1 MNPTISIYKN
11 LFYYLLCFF
20 LLFFS
25 LSGFSQNNLSGQV
38 KELGKDEIIPFSK
51 VQLKRNRNAVIT
63 DVDGYFRIKSI
74 HKTDTLLVSSLGFR
88 DTLIFIDFNQVKDI
102 VVYLQ
107 PAFLTKELNSIT
119 VLPPKELPSTRL
131 FRKIIKNKKN
141 NSIYEFETCSFDQYS
156 TINVA
161 FKTKEAEGN
170 DTIKSTKL
178 IQDGQV
184 YPLCVIETNSKVF
197 VQKSPSILIEEM
209 DGYSA
214 KGIDRVDISEYLTT
228 INKSVN
234 IYQNKYDLFNAS
246 LLSPLSDN
254 GLESYRYYIDDTIR
268 IGRLEQYKMRFKPKK
283 ASEMAFEGYFIVEDS
298 TFAITEF
305 KADLFTGANINY
317 VQNLNFHQFYK
328 QENKTNWVLDKEN
341 LDLVLQLTEGGNK
354 NKLVLK
360 KQSYKKG
367 YVFNIQTPS
376 YVINATKN
384 TLVSDDAKNRSEQ
397 YWQQLRENYLG
408 FESQKVYA
416 ELDSFSKTK
425 LYKKVRF
432 YTYLFGTG
440 HISLGKVDFG
450 DLYDAF
456 SVSYVEGP
464 RLGLSF
470 KTNANFSKHIQL
482 TSRIYYGIKDDRFK
496 YKGTLKYMIPSNQR
510 TVLSFE
516 EYYDLFAMGQSS
528 TSQRLGG
535 SLNTLFQTIRP
546 DKLLFVHSQKIQ
558 FDRDLYK
565 NSMFSVIL
573 SHTNYKPEGKT
584 KFKEFYKDSIQP
596 ILKPGEL
603 KRLTTTELTLKYRW
617 AKNEEFIN
625 GQFER
630 ISTGSKFPIISAE
643 ATMAK
648 RGILGSE
655 YDYLKLNFGYEHR
668 RNLGR
673 LGRIIYRVKAGFI
686 AGVVP
691 FPILEVHEGN
701 QSYYLIR
708 SSFNT
713 MDFFEFVSD
722 RYVSAEIEQHWG
734 GSFFNRFKWNQ
745 DAEIRLVTTAKML
758 YGTISKD
765 NRNVFQLPE
774 NTRKF
779 GDIPFV
785 EASVGLENIFQI
797 MRIDL
802 FARFTHLPEGQKI
815 PSFTVRAR
823 FDLFL

>member
-88 DTLIFIDFNQVKDI
+88 DTLIFIDFNQVKDV

>member
-1 MNPTISIYKN
+1 MNFILSFSNN
-11 LFYYLLCFF
+11 LFKFVFC
-20 LLFFS
+20 LFVLFYS
-25 LSGFSQNNLSGQV
+25 LIGNSQNVLKGQV
-38 KELGKDEIIPFSK
+38 KELGKDETIPFST
-51 VQLKRNRNAVIT
+51 VQLKRNRSQVIT
-63 DVDGYFRIKSI
+63 DADGFFKVKSI
-74 HKTDTLLVSSLGFR
+74 HRTDTLKVSSLGFR
-88 DTLIFIDFNQVKDI
+88 DTLILIDFNKTEQITVN
-102 VVYLQ
+102 LQ
-107 PAFLTKELNSIT
+107 PAYLTKELNSIT

-131 FRKIIKNKKN
+131 FRKIIRNKKN
-141 NSIYEFETCSFDQYS
+141 NSVYEFETCSFDQYS

-178 IQDGQV
+178 IQDGQE

-197 VQKSPSILIEEM
+197 IQKSPSILLEEM

-268 IGRLEQYKMRFKPKK
+268 VGRLEQYKMRFKPKK
-283 ASEMAFEGYFIVEDS
+283 ASEMAFEGYFLVEDS

-317 VQNLNFHQFYK
+317 VQNLNFHQFFK
-328 QENKTNWVLDKEN
+328 LENTTKWVLEREE
-341 LDLVLQLTEGGNK
+341 LDLVLQLTEGENK

-367 YVFNIQTPS
+367 YLLNIPTPS
-376 YVINATKN
+376 YVLKATKN
-384 TLVSDDAKNRSEQ
+384 TLISEAAKNRSEQ

-408 FESQKVYA
+408 IESQKVYA
-416 ELDSFSKTK
+416 QLDSFSQTK

-450 DLYDAF
+450 DLFDAF

-464 RLGLSF
+464 RVGLSF
-470 KTNANFSKHIQL
+470 KTNANFSKQIQIS
-482 TSRIYYGIKDDRFK
+482 SRVYYGIKDERFK
-496 YKGTLKYMIPSNQR
+496 YRGTLKYILPSDQR

-516 EYYDLFAMGQSS
+516 EYYDLFAMGQSI

-535 SLNTLFQTIRP
+535 SLNTLFQTTRP

-558 FDRDLYK
+558 FDRDIYK
-565 NSMFSVIL
+565 NAMFSVIL

-630 ISTGSKFPIISAE
+630 ISTGSKFPIITAE
-643 ATMAK
+643 ATMATK
-648 RGILGSE
+648 GILGSE
-655 YDYLKLNFGYEHR
+655 YDYLKLKFGYEHR

-673 LGRIIYRVKAGFI
+673 LGRVIYRVKAGFI

-701 QSYYLIR
+701 QSYYLVR

-745 DAEIRLVTTAKML
+745 DAEIRLVTSAKVL
-758 YGTISKD
+758 YGTISKE

-785 EASVGLENIFQI
+785 EASIGLENIFQV

>member
-1 MNPTISIYKN
+1 
-11 LFYYLLCFF
+11 
-20 LLFFS
+20 
-25 LSGFSQNNLSGQV
+25 
-38 KELGKDEIIPFSK
+38 
-51 VQLKRNRNAVIT
+51 
-63 DVDGYFRIKSI
+63 
-74 HKTDTLLVSSLGFR
+74 
-88 DTLIFIDFNQVKDI
+88 
-102 VVYLQ
+102 
-107 PAFLTKELNSIT
+107 
-119 VLPPKELPSTRL
+119 
-131 FRKIIKNKKN
+131 
-141 NSIYEFETCSFDQYS
+141 
-156 TINVA
+156 
-161 FKTKEAEGN
+161 
-170 DTIKSTKL
+170 
-178 IQDGQV
+178 
-184 YPLCVIETNSKVF
+184 
-197 VQKSPSILIEEM
+197 
-209 DGYSA
+209 
-214 KGIDRVDISEYLTT
+214 
-228 INKSVN
+228 
-234 IYQNKYDLFNAS
+234 
-246 LLSPLSDN
+246 
-254 GLESYRYYIDDTIR
+254 
-268 IGRLEQYKMRFKPKK
+268 MRFKPKK

-384 TLVSDDAKNRSEQ
+384 TLVSDEAKNRSEQ

-470 KTNANFSKHIQL
+470 KTNANFSKQIQL

-496 YKGTLKYMIPSNQR
+496 YKGTLKYMIPSDQR

-516 EYYDLFAMGQSS
+516 EYYDLFAMGQSP

-648 RGILGSE
+648 KGILGSE

-745 DAEIRLVTTAKML
+745 DAEIRLVTTAKVL